1 MISPPL
7 PSSVGNPTRDLL
19 PPRCQDTEFEPPI
32 NTVCVG
38 VRKSGRT
45 AYGNHSG
52 DPIESRPDIKWGRR
66 RTHSPDRLFPRTC
79 YNWGGRGRGDRTDRN
94 AGVGKHAEYVGR
106 FMQPHRNNR
115 EVNSGKETYRT
126 DTSESNTSEEET
138 SSEESSLFPVAK
150 RQRTASKKKKK
161 ETFVLLAGLLLGL
174 SNYAVSQ
181 GDINLKKKTML
192 WREGLAE
199 VTPKICSSSL
209 TATGSR
215 NISFARFKR
224 LLAATASYT
233 MYIKENLAES
243 VTKEI
248 LELDRNRLKKHIFR
262 AFQAAPCRN
271 RIVHDVHKRGYRGW
285 ILDSS
290 RRRSSTY
297 SYVREPGRI
306 SNEGDLSAIQQ
317 TQYRGTI
324 FIVAEHGD
332 HWHVLHDCTYTSSQ
346 CRNARVEAVTRCFG
360 IRIKRRTIRSIDF
373 NTSYATNVIYYLGRG
388 GRKINYIQ
396 IGEYA
401 SRRGPGVE
409 VGDLSD
415 GKSAES
421 GAQSVVETRTVE
433 NEMRI
438 FLGCTDRGESGG
450 AAEGSGT
457 PLSNQ
462 PGSTHKRRKGDNK
475 EDIAST
481 KKTLPFPLCL
491 PTLASMIV
499 EFSISSV
506 PRTFDQETSCSES

>member
-1 MISPPL
+1 
-7 PSSVGNPTRDLL
+7 
-19 PPRCQDTEFEPPI
+19 
-32 NTVCVG
+32 
-38 VRKSGRT
+38 
-45 AYGNHSG
+45 
-52 DPIESRPDIKWGRR
+52 
-66 RTHSPDRLFPRTC
+66 
-79 YNWGGRGRGDRTDRN
+79 
-94 AGVGKHAEYVGR
+94 
-106 FMQPHRNNR
+106 
-115 EVNSGKETYRT
+115 
-126 DTSESNTSEEET
+126 
-138 SSEESSLFPVAK
+138 
-150 RQRTASKKKKK
+150 
-161 ETFVLLAGLLLGL
+161 
-174 SNYAVSQ
+174 
-181 GDINLKKKTML
+181 ML

>member
-1 MISPPL
+1 MAAEIEFEIKYCK
-7 PSSVGNPTRDLL
+7 NPTALQFGSSFWSNQFFIQNKNVFPTLYNLNLKYACIPATSVPSERVFSKTGQLTNNRRNRLAPDNLDKIIEKVEELLTETIAETPSNRD
-19 PPRCQDTEFEPPI
+19 PI
-32 NTVCVG
+32 
-38 VRKSGRT
+38 S
-45 AYGNHSG
+45 SG
-52 DPIESRPDIKWGRR
+52 D
-66 RTHSPDRLFPRTC
+66 
-79 YNWGGRGRGDRTDRN
+79 
-94 AGVGKHAEYVGR
+94 
-106 FMQPHRNNR
+106 
-115 EVNSGKETYRT
+115 
-126 DTSESNTSEEET
+126 EEELIRQT
-138 SSEESSLFPVAK
+138 DCSPEPATTGEEEEEEIELIEMPGLANTQNMWDDLCNRIETTEKSTPAKKRIAPTPVKATPAK
-150 RQRTASKKKKK
+150 RKPVVKKVVSFRLPKDKEQPAKKKK
-161 ETFVLLAGLLLGL
+161 
-174 SNYAVSQ
+174 
-181 GDINLKKKTML
+181 
-192 WREGLAE
+192 
-199 VTPKICSSSL
+199 
-209 TATGSR
+209 
-215 NISFARFKR
+215 
-224 LLAATASYT
+224 
-233 MYIKENLAES
+233 
-243 VTKEI
+243 
-248 LELDRNRLKKHIFR
+248 
-262 AFQAAPCRN
+262 
-271 RIVHDVHKRGYRGW
+271 
-285 ILDSS
+285 
-290 RRRSSTY
+290 
-297 SYVREPGRI
+297 EPGRI